1 MSLETAFSAGTPIA
15 ASKMPI
21 TPATLRS
28 DAATRAAP
36 DDMVACN
43 TVGEFVRSTIGAG
56 LREPSWSEGEPPRWP
71 KGWSWGELA
80 LRGRQNPPQTRGI
93 FWRQAPAVS
102 ITSCPHGL

>member
-36 DDMVACN
+36 DDMVKFA
-43 TVGEFVRSTIGAG
+43 
-56 LREPSWSEGEPPRWP
+56 EGFCRRAEP
-71 KGWSWGELA
+71 KGLGA
-80 LRGRQNPPQTRGI
+80 DYGHPG
-93 FWRQAPAVS
+93 AV
-102 ITSCPHGL
+102 H